1 MRKLKLELDSLQVES
16 FRTSNGALWRGT
28 IDARSEAEPEPQV
41 DEFTNPVPAPPPD
54 TQPPAASCD
63 TCHYTCVTNCSCRTM
78 PCDTC
83 T

>member
-16 FRTSNGALWRGT
+16 FRTSNAAVWRGT
-28 IDARSEAEPEPQV
+28 VDARSEPEPQV
-41 DEFTNPVPAPPPD
+41 DEFTNPVAAPPPD